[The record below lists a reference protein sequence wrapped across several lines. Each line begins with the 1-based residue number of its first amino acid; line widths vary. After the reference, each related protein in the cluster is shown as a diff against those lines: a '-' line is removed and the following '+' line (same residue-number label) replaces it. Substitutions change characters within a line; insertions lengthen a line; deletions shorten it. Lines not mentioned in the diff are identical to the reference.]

1 MKLSNRLGRKKVRYA
16 NPNRTIGNSI
26 QSKDC
31 MLFFA
36 CILDLWRSIYIQVA
50 SDAAIPGVYHEMDYS
65 SIVREL
71 IEQLIAYHFNESLV
85 ELLSYSLETHACEF
99 LKT

>member
-1 MKLSNRLGRKKVRYA
+1 
-16 NPNRTIGNSI
+16 
-26 QSKDC
+26 

-36 CILDLWRSIYIQVA
+36 CIWDLWRSIYIQVA

-71 IEQLIAYHFNESLV
+71 NEQLIAYHFNESLV

>member
-36 CILDLWRSIYIQVA
+36 YIWDLWRSL
-50 SDAAIPGVYHEMDYS
+50 
-65 SIVREL
+65 IVNWFV
-71 IEQLIAYHFNESLV
+71 ID
-85 ELLSYSLETHACEF
+85 LLSYTYLLS
-99 LKT
+99 